1 MKLYKCHICFYRV
14 QNYIRNITAFL
25 NTYYNYVTKQP
36 DACHWPRSAVCHII
50 NGMYVLNRCCI
61 FFKVCVSFSDNY
73 Y

>member
-1 MKLYKCHICFYRV
+1 MLQNNRTHVIGHVV
-14 QNYIRNITAFL
+14 QFAIL
-25 NTYYNYVTKQP
+25 L
-36 DACHWPRSAVCHII
+36 HII